1 VSFSSYRS
9 TRTTKR
15 WFGIALLAVTIG
27 LAVYFLRSKVVEL
40 KGLEH
45 YFATLDVSYIAF
57 AIAMEL
63 LSLMAYASL
72 SYYLIRGMQRRL
84 PYFRLVLASSA
95 STALGNSVPFGAAAS
110 TYYFYHR
117 LRRLALDPSR
127 SALVLAGLNIL
138 TILALVV
145 LSVVGALGDQSQLEG
160 LVSPIDLAFL
170 AAIVALLLFVVLKS
184 ELVVSRFA
192 YWINYLRSIRK
203 GREDAVRIANEA
215 KVRTSLIKVGRIETL
230 FGFAAAILNWL
241 FDLAVLFLM
250 LHSTH
255 SRISLLGV
263 VLAYSVGAL
272 AANLPLTPGGLG
284 VVEGS
289 MAVAL
294 VAFGGHEVPS
304 IAAVVLYRLFSYWL
318 LLPLGAVSH
327 GVIKYLEAR
336 QDEKEDEWVSHD
348 GI

>member
-1 VSFSSYRS
+1 
-9 TRTTKR
+9 
-15 WFGIALLAVTIG
+15 
-27 LAVYFLRSKVVEL
+27 
-40 KGLEH
+40 
-45 YFATLDVSYIAF
+45 
-57 AIAMEL
+57 M
-63 LSLMAYASL
+63 
-72 SYYLIRGMQRRL
+72 
-84 PYFRLVLASSA
+84 
-95 STALGNSVPFGAAAS
+95 
-110 TYYFYHR
+110 
-117 LRRLALDPSR
+117 
-127 SALVLAGLNIL
+127 NIL

-145 LSVVGALGDQSQLEG
+145 LSVVGALGDQGQIEG
-160 LVSPIDLAFL
+160 LLSPIDLAFL

-203 GREDAVRIANEA
+203 GREDAARIANEA

-304 IAAVVLYRLFSYWL
+304 
-318 LLPLGAVSH
+318 
-327 GVIKYLEAR
+327 
-336 QDEKEDEWVSHD
+336 
-348 GI
+348 

>member
-1 VSFSSYRS
+1 MAGTV
-9 TRTTKR
+9 
-15 WFGIALLAVTIG
+15 G
-27 LAVYFLRSKVVEL
+27 LAIYFLRSKVIEL
-40 KGLEH
+40 KGIEH
-45 YFATLDVSYIAF
+45 YFATLDLSYVAL
-57 AIAMEL
+57 AIVLEL
-63 LSLMAYASL
+63 LSLAAYASV

-84 PYFRLVLASSA
+84 PFVKLVLASSA

-117 LRRLALDPSR
+117 LRRLSLDPSR

-145 LSVVGALGDQSQLEG
+145 LAVVGALGDQGQAEG
-160 LVSPIDLAFL
+160 LVSPVDMAFL
-170 AAIVALLLFVVLKS
+170 ALVVGLLLFMVLKA

-192 YWINYLRSIRK
+192 YWINYLKSIRK
-203 GREDAVRIANEA
+203 GGVEAVRAANEA
-215 KVRTSLIKVGRIETL
+215 RARTQLIKIGRTETA
-230 FGFAAAILNWL
+230 FGFVAAFLNWL

-255 SRISLLGV
+255 SQVSLLGV
-263 VLAYSVGAL
+263 VLSYSVGAL

-294 VAFGGHEVPS
+294 VAFGGHEVPA

-318 LLPLGAVSH
+318 LLPVGAISH
-327 GVIKYLEAR
+327 GVIKYFEAR
-336 QDEKEDEWVSHD
+336 QGEREDGWVTSNE
-348 GI
+348 I

>member
-1 VSFSSYRS
+1 M
-9 TRTTKR
+9 
-15 WFGIALLAVTIG
+15 AA
-27 LAVYFLRSKVVEL
+27 YFLRSKAVEL
-40 KGLEH
+40 TGIER
-45 YFATLDVSYIAF
+45 YFATLDVWYIAF
-57 AIAMEL
+57 AIALEV
-63 LSLMAYASL
+63 LSLMAYAAV
-72 SYYLIRGMQRRL
+72 SYYLIRGMSRRL
-84 PYFRLVLASSA
+84 SYFRLVLASSA

-138 TILALVV
+138 TILALIL
-145 LSVVGALGDQSQLEG
+145 LSVVGALGDQGQIEG

-170 AAIVALLLFVVLKS
+170 AAVVALLLYAMLKS
-184 ELVVSRFA
+184 DLLVSRFA
-192 YWINYLRSIRK
+192 YWINYLRSMRK
-203 GREDAVRIANEA
+203 GREDAIRIANEA
-215 KVRTSLIKVGRIETL
+215 KLRTSLIKVGRIETF

-289 MAVAL
+289 MTVAL

-318 LLPLGAVSH
+318 LLPIGAISH

-336 QDEKEDEWVSHD
+336 QAEKEDEWVSHD